1 MKTSK
6 QFKLDNPQLNE
17 AQHAAAYMLTQ
28 VDGWKLDG
36 LTLSKDG
43 KVIYLHPNG
52 NALEHQCAK

>member
-17 AQHAAAYMLTQ
+17 AQYAAAYMLTQ

-36 LTLSKDG
+36 LTLSKDD
-43 KVIYLHPNG
+43 KVIYLHSNG
-52 NALEHQCAK
+52 NSLEYVQNN

>member
-6 QFKLDNPQLNE
+6 QFKSENPQLNE

-43 KVIYLHPNG
+43 KVIYLHSNG